1 MRVLRY
7 CAVLIVGTLLLCTP
21 KVFGD
26 TINLEVGR
34 DIFFRHCKACHGNKG
49 DGKTFAANVLN
60 PPPKNFTSEKSKQQ
74 LTEQRMIESVAE
86 GRKGTA
92 MMPWKSRLTSIQIR
106 AVVNYIRVDFMG
118 LKPQKRK
125 FGPR

>member
-1 MRVLRY
+1 MRVLTY

-21 KVFGD
+21 KVFGN

-34 DIFFRHCKACHGNKG
+34 DIFFKHCKACHGNKG

-60 PPPKNFTSEKSKQQ
+60 PPPKNFTSEKSKQE
-74 LTEQRMIESVAE
+74 LTEKRMIESVAE

-92 MMPWKSRLTSIQIR
+92 MMPWKSRLTKQEIK
-106 AVVNYIRVDFMG
+106 AVVNYIRKELIDY
-118 LKPQKRK
+118 P
-125 FGPR
+125 